1 MFLDLLRGLH
11 GPNLLRV
18 KGIVKI
24 AEAPDQPV
32 VIHGV
37 QHVFHPPTSLPAWP
51 DDDRRTRLVFI
62 TCDLDPRAIRDLF
75 DAFLGAAAT
84 DRPDRA
90 ALIDNPLLPFGGLDR

>member
-1 MFLDLLRGLH
+1 
-11 GPNLLRV
+11 
-18 KGIVKI
+18 VKI

-62 TCDLDPRAIRDLF
+62 ICDLDPRAIKDLF
-75 DAFLGAAAT
+75 DVFLGT
-84 DRPDRA
+84 GSIDRPDRA
-90 ALIDNPLLPFGGLDR
+90 ALLDNPLVPFGGTDR